1 MTDDAEHAALDLI
14 GAYADI
20 RRRLQC
26 CSAFNLDPAGS
37 SDLNNL
43 PCRSASHLRADQ
55 QDKCAFGSALLTETG
70 SRPPPVP
77 TGRK

>member
-14 GAYADI
+14 GAYADT
-20 RRRLQC
+20 RRLLQC

-43 PCRSASHLRADQ
+43 PCRSASNLRADQ
-55 QDKCAFGSALLTETG
+55 QDKCAFGSASLTETG
-70 SRPPPVP
+70 SRPSAGPDR
-77 TGRK
+77 RK